1 MVSKASRP
9 EKVLSQEKSTSAL
22 RQSED
27 RFRAAFQASPDAVCL
42 ISIADNRLLDINQ
55 SFSALTGHSREEAIG
70 KTAEEINFWQNRDEH
85 EKLRTEL
92 LKKGSLLN
100 REARFRDKG
109 GRVKTGLISAM
120 LITRD
125 TKPHILYVIRDI
137 DVLKKT
143 EEALAVSE
151 ARFRELFNNMSSGVA
166 VYNVTDNGHIVL
178 LDCNRAAE
186 RIEGFSKDTLLT
198 KDIQE
203 TLPDFRHSA
212 LAEVLRRVWETGNS
226 EHHPV
231 ARYQNDT
238 LVSWKEYYIY
248 KLPSGEIIAAFDDV
262 TKRKI
267 ADLKLLEYQ
276 EQLRSLASELSLAE
290 EQERHNIAIGLH
302 DQIGQTLS
310 VLNMK
315 LHSLRESITASDC
328 AKQVDAIQE
337 GLKQVIADTRSLT
350 FELRPPILY
359 ELGLEAALEWL
370 GEQFHRQQGLAW
382 QFEDDGRP
390 KPLGKDVKIVLF
402 RSVRELLINI
412 VKHARTDTVRV
423 GVCRMN
429 GTIRIE
435 VQDQGIGF
443 DLHETNSRT
452 DNNYGFG
459 LFNIR
464 ERLRHLGGNLDID
477 TRPGHGTR
485 ITIMA
490 PLKP

>member
-1 MVSKASRP
+1 MVSKTTKP
-9 EKVLSQEKSTSAL
+9 ENFSYQEKSSAL
-22 RQSED
+22 RKSED

-42 ISIADNRLLDINQ
+42 ISTEDHRLLDINR
-55 SFSALTGHSREEAIG
+55 SFSALTDYSREEVLG
-70 KTAEEINFWQNRDEH
+70 KTTEEINFWLNREEH
-85 EKLRTEL
+85 ESLRAEL
-92 LKKGSLLN
+92 HQKGSLLN

-125 TKPHILYVIRDI
+125 AKPHILYVIRDI

-166 VYNVTDNGHIVL
+166 VYNVTKDGHIVL

-186 RIEGFSKDTLLT
+186 RIEGFSKETLLT
-198 KDIQE
+198 KDIQKI
-203 TLPDFRHSA
+203 LPDFLHGS
-212 LAEVLRRVWETGNS
+212 LAEVLRRVWKTGKS

-231 ARYQNDT
+231 ARYHNDT
-238 LVSWKEYYIY
+238 LVSWKKYYIY
-248 KLPSGEIIAAFDDV
+248 KLPAGEIIATFDDV
-262 TKRKI
+262 TTRKI
-267 ADLKLLEYQ
+267 ADQQLLEYQ

-315 LHSLRESITASDC
+315 LHSLRENITTRDC
-328 AKQVDAIQE
+328 AEQIDTILE

-350 FELRPPILY
+350 FELSPPILY

-370 GEQFHRQQGLAW
+370 GEQFHRQHGLAW
-382 QFEDDGRP
+382 QFEDDGQP
-390 KPLGKDVKIVLF
+390 KPLGKDVKIMLF
-402 RSVRELLINI
+402 RSVRELLVNVI
-412 VKHARTDTVRV
+412 KHARADTVRV
-423 GVCRMN
+423 TVCRKN

-435 VQDQGIGF
+435 VKDQGIGF
-443 DLHETNSRT
+443 DLQKTTSRT
-452 DNNYGFG
+452 AKNYGFG

-477 TRPGHGTR
+477 TRPGHGTL

-490 PLKP
+490 PLLG

>member
-1 MVSKASRP
+1 MVSKATRP
-9 EKVLSQEKSTSAL
+9 EKVLSQEKSASAL

-42 ISIADNRLLDINQ
+42 ISIEDNRLLDINQ
-55 SFSALTGHSREEAIG
+55 SFSALTGHFREQAIG
-70 KTAEEINFWQNRDEH
+70 KTIEEINFWQNRDEH
-85 EKLRTEL
+85 EKLLTEL
-92 LKKGSLLN
+92 HKKGSLLN
-100 REARFRDKG
+100 WEARFRDKG

-125 TKPHILYVIRDI
+125 TKPHILYVIREI

-143 EEALAVSE
+143 EAALAVSE

-166 VYNVTDNGHIVL
+166 IYNVTDNGHIVL

-186 RIEGFSKDTLLT
+186 RIEGFSKDTLMT

-203 TLPDFRHSA
+203 TLPDFRHSV
-212 LAEVLRRVWETGNS
+212 LAEILRRVWETGNS

-231 ARYQNDT
+231 GRYQNDT

-267 ADLKLLEYQ
+267 ADQKLLEYQ

-328 AKQVDAIQE
+328 AEQIDAIQE

-350 FELRPPILY
+350 FELSPPILY

-370 GEQFHRQQGLAW
+370 GEQFHRQHGLAW

-402 RSVRELLINI
+402 RSVRELLINVI
-412 VKHARTDTVRV
+412 KHARTDTVRV
-423 GVCRMN
+423 GVCRIN

-435 VQDQGIGF
+435 VRDQGIGF
-443 DLHETNSRT
+443 DLHETNSRAVKK
-452 DNNYGFG
+452 YGFG

-485 ITIMA
+485 ITIVA
-490 PLKP
+490 PLKT